1 MPQNITEKDLKKMI
15 RRYNAGQATDAEKAF
30 VDAFYDHSD
39 SNPVAADEAIGQEM
53 KARIMGH
60 VAGSQRRIIKLRPI
74 YRYVA
79 AACLFML
86 IGAGLYFISHTHD
99 VKRSLVVLKNDIR
112 PGGNHAILTLSN
124 GQKVVLGSQA
134 GKIASQGN
142 TTIALTASGQIS
154 YTGANGQTGIQYNT
168 LTVPIGNHRDITL
181 ADGTEVSLD
190 AGSSLIFPVAF
201 NGTERSVKLT
211 GQGYFKVK
219 HNAAQPFLVQV
230 NNLSVRDIGTEFNIS
245 AYDDESAVKTTL
257 FEGSVKV
264 NETLLSPGE
273 QASATPNDIQVRQA
287 DLDAVGAWRNNDFV
301 FRNQSLRATM
311 RQIARWYNVT
321 IVYEHA
327 PEDLRIRAAISR
339 NRNISAVLQLI
350 QETGKVKF
358 KVEGRTVTIS
368 E

>member
-15 RRYNAGQATDAEKAF
+15 RRYNAGQATNAEKAF
-30 VDAFYDHSD
+30 VDAFYDHKNNGLAVED
-39 SNPVAADEAIGQEM
+39 KAVGQEI
-53 KARIMGH
+53 KAQIIDY
-60 VAGSQRRIIKLRPI
+60 VAGSRGRVVKLQPV

-79 AACLFML
+79 AACLL
-86 IGAGLYFISHTHD
+86 ILISAGMYFVFHANT
-99 VKRSLVVLKNDIR
+99 VKSSLVVLKNDIG
-112 PGGNHAILTLSN
+112 PGGNQAILTLSN
-124 GQKVVLGSQA
+124 GKKVVLGSQQ
-134 GKIASQGN
+134 GQIASQGN
-142 TTIALTASGQIS
+142 TTIALTASGQVN
-154 YTGANGQTGIQYNT
+154 YTATNSQSETEYNT

-190 AGSSLIFPVAF
+190 AGSSLTFPVAF

-264 NETLLSPGE
+264 NETLLNPGE
-273 QASATPNDIQVRQA
+273 QADAINNNIKIQQA
-287 DLDAVGAWRNNDFV
+287 DLEAVGAWRNNDFV
-301 FRNQSLRATM
+301 FRNQNLRATM
-311 RQIARWYNVT
+311 RQIARWYNVN

-358 KVEGRTVTIS
+358 KVEGRIVTVS